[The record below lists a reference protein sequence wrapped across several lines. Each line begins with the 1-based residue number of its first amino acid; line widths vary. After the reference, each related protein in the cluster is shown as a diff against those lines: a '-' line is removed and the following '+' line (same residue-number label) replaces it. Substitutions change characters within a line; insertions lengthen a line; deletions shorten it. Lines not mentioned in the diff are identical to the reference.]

1 MATCAL
7 KWSGLPQ
14 IHRPQVPDR
23 AAGCDRLGRGHD
35 GVRVDAVVAIEVADF
50 SGLAEVLDAERP
62 HAVAAHGPEPR
73 ERCRMPIED
82 RDDAAMGRHLGEE
95 PLDVAAGVNEPAL
108 ARTARGGPARGEAL
122 R

>member
-35 GVRVDAVVAIEVADF
+35 GVRVDAVVAIEVANLAR
-50 SGLAEVLDAERP
+50 LAEMLDAERTHP
-62 HAVAAHGPEPR
+62 VPAHGPEPR

-95 PLDVAAGVNEPAL
+95 PLDVAARANAAAL
-108 ARTARGGPARGEAL
+108 
-122 R
+122 